1 MAAIDDSHIAIIGA
15 GIAGLACAD
24 VLQRAGRRVS
34 LFDKSRGVGGR
45 MSTRRGDDWQ
55 CDHGAQ
61 YFTARHPDF
70 YAEVSRW
77 RQAGVADL
85 WQPRLRVWDG
95 ALLPDADSAVE
106 RFVGTPRMTAP
117 AHWLMNHCLKENL
130 STENLTLH
138 LQTTIQHLERRHN
151 GWHVFAAEHGWLT
164 ERFDAV
170 LLALPAPQVLPLLEH
185 NAPELAALAG
195 QAKMR
200 PCWALMLQ
208 YDAPLE
214 LPFDALFVNRGPL
227 RWLARDTSKPARSGC
242 ETWLLHANADWSEQH
257 LDSEVDSVAAILLA
271 AFVEIGGSPSQTWTA
286 HRWRYAN
293 TEQILVA
300 GCDWSATSGLGICG
314 DWLNG
319 GKVEGAWLS
328 GRELARQ
335 VLQSPF
341 N

>member
-15 GIAGLACAD
+15 GIAGLACAEI
-24 VLQRAGRRVS
+24 LQRAGRRVS
-34 LFDKSRGVGGR
+34 VFDKSRGVGGR

-70 YAEVSRW
+70 RAEINRW

-95 ALLPDADSAVE
+95 ALLPDTDSTVE

-117 AHWLMNHCLKENL
+117 AHWLIDNFLRDNPPKK
-130 STENLTLH
+130 NLTLH
-138 LQTTIQHLERRHN
+138 LQTTIQHLEWRTD
-151 GWHVFAAEHGWLT
+151 GWYLFTVEHGWLPN
-164 ERFDAV
+164 RFDAV

-185 NAPELAALAG
+185 TASELASFAR

-200 PCWALMLQ
+200 ACWALMLQ
-208 YDAPLE
+208 YDTSLE

-227 RWLARDTSKPARSGC
+227 RWLARDTSKPARSGR

-257 LDSEVDSVAAILLA
+257 LESEAANVATILLA
-271 AFVEIGGSPSQTWTA
+271 AFAEIGGTAPQAWTA

-293 TEQILVA
+293 TEQMLVD
-300 GCDWSATSGLGICG
+300 GCGWSAANGVGICG

-328 GRELARQ
+328 GRELARR

>member
-1 MAAIDDSHIAIIGA
+1 MSAIDDSHIAVIGA

-24 VLQRAGRRVS
+24 ILQRAGRRVS

-61 YFTARHPDF
+61 YFTARDADF

-117 AHWLMNHCLKENL
+117 ARWLIDNFLRDDSPKK
-130 STENLTLH
+130 NLTLH
-138 LQTTIQHLERRHN
+138 LQTTIQRLERRHN
-151 GWHVFAAEHGWLT
+151 GWHLFAAEHGWLT
-164 ERFDAV
+164 ECFDAV

-185 NAPELAALAG
+185 KAPELAALAG
-195 QAKMR
+195 RAKMR

-227 RWLARDTSKPARSGC
+227 RWLARDTSKPARSGR

-257 LDSEVDSVAAILLA
+257 LDSEADCVAAILSA
-271 AFVEIGGSPSQTWTA
+271 AFAEIGGSPSQTWTA

-293 TEQILVA
+293 TEQILVD
-300 GCDWSATSGLGICG
+300 GCEWSATSGLGICG

-328 GRELARQ
+328 GRELARK